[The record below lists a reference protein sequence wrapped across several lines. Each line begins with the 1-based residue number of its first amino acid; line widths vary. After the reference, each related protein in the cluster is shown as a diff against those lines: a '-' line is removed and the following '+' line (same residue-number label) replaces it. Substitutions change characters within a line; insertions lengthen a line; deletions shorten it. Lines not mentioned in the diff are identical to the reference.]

1 MSHFPDQQQPLKNDA
16 HIGQVMIRE
25 KTSWQMKT
33 STKGAHNKDAPTI
46 GQR

>member
-1 MSHFPDQQQPLKNDA
+1 MSSFPDQQQPLKNDA

-25 KTSWQMKT
+25 KTS
-33 STKGAHNKDAPTI
+33 TKGAHNKDAPTI